1 LSSRLSSIF
10 NEKFLITDLK
20 SLANKL
26 DIPAENAKFK
36 YILGKDYGRFRQTM
50 NIVLEASE
58 SASGDFGIL
67 MLRSAEAGGVR
78 GIAGQLASAATAGGA
93 AAAGFVSPA
102 PVLAAGAAALFIPQI
117 FAKIAT
123 NPAYIN
129 RLIALTGKKSQGVEA
144 TSVAAQLLVAD
155 VFYSMAD
162 EEKNEMMRYLSEV
175 AKQGME

>member
-1 LSSRLSSIF
+1 LF
-10 NEKFLITDLK
+10 
-20 SLANKL
+20 
-26 DIPAENAKFK
+26 P
-36 YILGKDYGRFRQTM
+36 
-50 NIVLEASE
+50 
-58 SASGDFGIL
+58 
-67 MLRSAEAGGVR
+67 
-78 GIAGQLASAATAGGA
+78 
-93 AAAGFVSPA
+93 PA
-102 PVLAAGAAALFIPQI
+102 PVLAAGAAALFIPQV

>member
-1 LSSRLSSIF
+1 MPKTDKEYITTSGCPHIPPTAPKPTTDTTSNSTSIR
-10 NEKFLITDLK
+10 TC
-20 SLANKL
+20 
-26 DIPAENAKFK
+26 
-36 YILGKDYGRFRQTM
+36 
-50 NIVLEASE
+50 
-58 SASGDFGIL
+58 
-67 MLRSAEAGGVR
+67 
-78 GIAGQLASAATAGGA
+78 AGGA

-102 PVLAAGAAALFIPQI
+102 PVLAAGAAALFIPQV